1 MATPDTVPPDP
12 PGSRG
17 VAREWERAM
26 RKRLVR
32 AVIFIAVAFG
42 VAVGA
47 ANAAGAMEGIHFG
60 GGAVVTDGS
69 SWQ

>member
-1 MATPDTVPPDP
+1 
-12 PGSRG
+12 
-17 VAREWERAM
+17 M

-42 VAVGA
+42 AAIGG

-60 GGAVVTDGS
+60 GTVVSDGS

>member
-1 MATPDTVPPDP
+1 
-12 PGSRG
+12 
-17 VAREWERAM
+17 M

-32 AVIFIAVAFG
+32 AVILIAIATGIAVG
-42 VAVGA
+42 VAD
-47 ANAAGAMEGIHFG
+47 AAGAIEGFHF